1 LFLPFTGLDWTSES
15 HFSDEEKPM
24 EKPYGKT
31 SFRCCP
37 YTTNPVSYIWDK
49 PQVREE
55 SDQQQAW
62 RMKNHEQK
70 PSTVGLTTKQR

>member
-1 LFLPFTGLDWTSES
+1 
-15 HFSDEEKPM
+15 M

-31 SFRCCP
+31 SFRCP

-55 SDQQQAW
+55 SDQQQA
-62 RMKNHEQK
+62 
-70 PSTVGLTTKQR
+70 